1 MSRRQ
6 IPPRR
11 ISYAGLPLLFTQC
24 NAATSVPVYLYL
36 SRTRWHS
43 PGLQLAVLTVRWSG
57 VTSVAGEKTLVAARV
72 VSVWFRGRRSGRDTR
87 GEGRGDKSPNYPEV
101 LGTLFY
107 PGGLNGRG
115 VPGGAVEP
123 PSRDDRSSSS
133 NPECLFGLA
142 TYLSLFCLHWERS
155 RGR

>member
-1 MSRRQ
+1 MPIDSPDFVCPDAKS
-6 IPPRR
+6 PPRR

-72 VSVWFRGRRSGRDTR
+72 VSVWFRGRRSGRDT
-87 GEGRGDKSPNYPEV
+87 GA
-101 LGTLFY
+101 
-107 PGGLNGRG
+107 
-115 VPGGAVEP
+115 GGAGGGIKVRIIPRYWVRVLSRRVE
-123 PSRDDRSSSS
+123 RARS
-133 NPECLFGLA
+133 
-142 TYLSLFCLHWERS
+142 TW
-155 RGR
+155 GRRRTAVPR